1 MQAPRSLTEAPV
13 TVQRRA
19 DLRAVETRHKHQSA
33 VVVKDPVAMKY
44 HRLRPDEYF
53 VLQQLDGQVSLDQLR
68 ERYEREF
75 APQRVSTSE
84 MNQLLMRLH
93 QCGLTVSKSAMQGDR
108 LHERNQ
114 QERHRRWIQQLSGIL
129 FIRFPGVDPEPL
141 LRRLYPLARPLL
153 SPIGMFFS
161 ILLCLAASGLLV
173 VQWDRFRG
181 EMPGMDRWLQFDA
194 ILILAAVIGV
204 TKMCHELGHAIVCK
218 HFGGECHQIGPMLLV
233 FTPALYCDTSDS
245 WMLSSRWQRA
255 AVGLAGMATELLIAA
270 LATVVWFATAPGII
284 HYVAMNVMVVCS
296 VSTVLFNANPL
307 LRYDGYYV
315 LSDLCDMPNLGEQS
329 RRLLSS
335 TVNRLLF
342 GIDERPHE
350 EYSPATRTW
359 MLLYA
364 ALAFCYRWGLTLVI
378 LWFLAHAMRPMGLQ
392 SIGVVFCVVA
402 ATGMIVSMLRPLI
415 RFLCHPGRRQKIR
428 GSRSMMAVSGAVGL
442 LALTMCPLPGRISS
456 SGRVVAA
463 EETPVYILTPGTL
476 ETLALRPGQKVEQG
490 ETLARL
496 VNHQVELQYIAA
508 KGRYETQ
515 LQLVDAIRRTAI
527 NDPEAA
533 NDLPAQQST
542 LEDLHE
548 QLLIRQRRR
557 DALTITAPRDGI
569 IIEAPQRPELT
580 RRERELRGWEGYP
593 SDPHNQ
599 GCYFTAGDELL
610 SIIGGERWEAELLL
624 DQSEVERI
632 RLGDPVKVILNAD
645 PDAVLD
651 GKVKEISRKQWTRD
665 EDADRRDADAGR
677 GEAPAST
684 SYAVRVELESRPLL
698 SVGQTAITGMTVAAR
713 IETSPLSLLQRTSR
727 VVTALF
733 RFR

>member
-1 MQAPRSLTEAPV
+1 
-13 TVQRRA
+13 
-19 DLRAVETRHKHQSA
+19 
-33 VVVKDPVAMKY
+33 MKY
-44 HRLRPDEYF
+44 HRLRSDEYF
-53 VLQQLDGQVSLDQLR
+53 VLQQLDGRISLDQLR

-114 QERHRRWIQQLSGIL
+114 QERQRRWLQQLSGIL
-129 FIRFPGVDPEPL
+129 FVRFPGVDPEPI

-153 SPIGMFFS
+153 SPAGLFFS
-161 ILLCLAASGLLV
+161 VLLCLAASGLLV
-173 VQWDRFRG
+173 VQWDRFRA

-204 TKMCHELGHAIVCK
+204 TKVCHELGHAIVCK

-245 WMLSSRWQRA
+245 WMLPSRWQRA
-255 AVGLAGMATELLIAA
+255 AVGLAGMGTEVFIAA
-270 LATVVWFATAPGII
+270 SATLVWFATAPGIV

-296 VSTVLFNANPL
+296 VSTVLFNVNPL

-315 LSDLCDMPNLGEQS
+315 LSDLCDMPNLSEQS

-335 TVNRLLF
+335 TVNRVLF

-350 EYSPATRTW
+350 EHAPATQMW

-364 ALAFCYRWGLTLVI
+364 LMAFCYRWGLTLVI
-378 LWFLAHAMRPMGLQ
+378 LWFVAHALRPMGLQ
-392 SIGVVFCVVA
+392 SIGVMLCVA
-402 ATGMIVSMLRPLI
+402 AAAGMVVSMLRPLI
-415 RFLCHPGRRQKIR
+415 RFLCHPGRRRKIR
-428 GSRSMMAVSGAVGL
+428 WNRSVMAVAGAAGL
-442 LALTMCPLPGRISS
+442 LALTMWPLPGRVSS
-456 SGRVVAA
+456 SGRVVPA
-463 EETPVYILTPGTL
+463 EETPVYILTPGSL
-476 ETLALRPGQKVEQG
+476 ETLALRPGDKVTQG
-490 ETLARL
+490 EALARL
-496 VNHQVELQYIAA
+496 VNHQVELQYLAA

-515 LQLVDAIRRTAI
+515 LQVVDAIRRSAI

-548 QLLIRQRRR
+548 QLLVRQRRR

-569 IIEAPQRPELT
+569 IIEAPHRPRLAQ
-580 RRERELRGWEGYP
+580 RERELRGWEGYP
-593 SDPHNQ
+593 TDPQNQ
-599 GCYFTAGDELL
+599 GCYFTSGDELV
-610 SIIGGERWEAELLL
+610 SIIGGDQWEAELLL
-624 DQSEVERI
+624 DQSEVEHI
-632 RLGDPVKVILNAD
+632 RLGDSVKLMLNAD
-645 PDAVLD
+645 PDAIIQ
-651 GKVKEISRKQWTRD
+651 GEVKEIARKQWTRD
-665 EDADRRDADAGR
+665 EDADRRDPDAGR

-684 SYAVRVELESRPLL
+684 SYAVRVQLQSRPSL
-698 SVGQTAITGMTVAAR
+698 SLDRTAITGMTVAAR
-713 IETSPLSLLQRTSR
+713 IETSPRSLMQRATR
-727 VVTALF
+727 GVAGLF